1 MKLSTLVVF
10 LCGPYS
16 TSALLSKEKSNRS
29 NRSSN
34 NSGGT
39 FNDGVA
45 RGQSHAERI
54 WRQQGSSCDNIW
66 GFEDSV
72 NRHIRRNYVDTGD
85 WRTDSFN
92 RGVRAGADQVVQ
104 QKQEK
109 CLNDSP
115 DECYDLGIAAAQE
128 IAFNFCPFT
137 SQTATFGNQNWKR
150 QCREVATGVCE
161 GAILNQVR
169 ANGCSMTTSQ
179 LRTEQN
185 RCRGQV
191 NRMTNNNE
199 GLDVVEVTRNLR
211 KK

>member
-1 MKLSTLVVF
+1 MKLSPLFILLWGTS
-10 LCGPYS
+10 S
-16 TSALLSKEKSNRS
+16 TSALYSKEKSNRS
-29 NRSSN
+29 NSNSN

-39 FNDGVA
+39 FNDGVV
-45 RGQSHAERI
+45 RGQTNAERI

-115 DECYDLGIAAAQE
+115 DECNDLGIAAAQGE
-128 IAFNFCPFT
+128 T
-137 SQTATFGNQNWKR
+137 VL
-150 QCREVATGVCE
+150 E
-161 GAILNQVR
+161 
-169 ANGCSMTTSQ
+169 
-179 LRTEQN
+179 
-185 RCRGQV
+185 
-191 NRMTNNNE
+191 
-199 GLDVVEVTRNLR
+199 
-211 KK
+211 